1 MAPPKI
7 DLQKLRLL
15 LQNGMPQ
22 KEIARLLGVSAAA
35 VCKRTR
41 QLRSDLFEEPRR
53 KSFLEDQEQFERDY
67 NSLDRQLDEV
77 RAEIKNAKATGG
89 CRLVHHGLKVL
100 AEMRQHL
107 KRPFEAGDIA
117 EFHRLVSMGDLD
129 AEKTELLGGKLR
141 RDYFELMHRLEKLK
155 RVLGEWD
162 AWLQNLLSAGR
173 SRKCSVRE
181 TWIQVMAEK
190 RKLSHLGP
198 IIRLPLDK
206 LSGVEKTEGQT
217 NA

>member
-1 MAPPKI
+1 MAKI

-15 LQNGMPQ
+15 LQNGLLQ

-35 VCKRTR
+35 VCKRTK

-67 NSLDRQLDEV
+67 NSLDQQLNEV
-77 RAEIKNAKATGG
+77 RAEIKNARG

-107 KRPFEAGDIA
+107 KRPFEVGDIA

-129 AEKTELLGGKLR
+129 KTELLGGKLR
-141 RDYFELMHRLEKLK
+141 RDYFALMHRLEKLK
-155 RVLGEWD
+155 TVLGEWD
-162 AWLQNLLSAGR
+162 AWLQNELLSAGR
-173 SRKCSVRE
+173 RRKCRVRE
-181 TWIQVMAEK
+181 TWIQLMAEK
-190 RKLSHLGP
+190 RKLSQWGP
-198 IIRLPLDK
+198 IIRLPLDE
-206 LSGVEKTEGQT
+206 LSEKTESKT